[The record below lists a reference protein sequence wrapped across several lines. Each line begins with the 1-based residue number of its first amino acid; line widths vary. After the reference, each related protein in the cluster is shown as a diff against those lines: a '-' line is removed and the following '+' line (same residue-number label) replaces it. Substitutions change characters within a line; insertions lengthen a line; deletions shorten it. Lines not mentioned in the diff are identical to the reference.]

1 MDRKVGAKERRRAE
15 PRAPG
20 MRFGSARFAV
30 TAAFFLHAAV
40 FTNWVPRIPAVQ
52 QDLGLT
58 EGELALVFLGI
69 AAGPLAAIPLAGT
82 AAAWLGSRPVV
93 RVTLLA
99 YCLSLSLPALAPTA
113 WVLFAALFLLSAA
126 NGGLAVAMNAHGVT
140 VQAEEGNVMFS
151 SFHAANSFG
160 DLAGAG
166 MGGLAAAAGV
176 SPLAHLATTG
186 IVFAVLGILSTR
198 GLLPAAADGGT
209 TEGGGRVPLFAVPSR
224 ALLGLGV
231 LAFCVFLAESAV
243 TNWSAVYLSVALGTG
258 PGVASAGFMV
268 FALAMAVSRLLGDR
282 LTVTLGPII
291 LTRVSALLAAA
302 GLALGVM
309 AGHPVAAIAGLGLFG
324 AGLAAAIPAV
334 LRAAGE
340 HPGQP
345 RAVGIAAVSTVGYFG
360 FLAGPSSFGFLA
372 ELVGLPMAFGSLALL
387 AVLAAGLAGGVAP
400 AAWAGTTGRL

>member
-58 EGELALVFLGI
+58 EGELAFVFLGI
-69 AAGPLAAIPLAGT
+69 AAGPLATIPLAGT

-160 DLAGAG
+160 GLAGAG

-198 GLLPAAADGGT
+198 GLLPAAADGGRSTGGT

-224 ALLGLGV
+224 ALLGLGI

-243 TNWSAVYLSVALGTG
+243 TNWSAVYLSVALGAG

-282 LTVTLGPII
+282 LTVTLGPVI

-309 AGHPVAAIAGLGLFG
+309 AGHPVAAIVGLGLFG
-324 AGLAAAIPAV
+324 VGLAAAIPAV

-340 HPGQP
+340 RPG
-345 RAVGIAAVSTVGYFG
+345 
-360 FLAGPSSFGFLA
+360 
-372 ELVGLPMAFGSLALL
+372 
-387 AVLAAGLAGGVAP
+387 
-400 AAWAGTTGRL
+400 